1 MEEDSDSR
9 GFKVQDRRRFNSTGD
24 AKDAGEEAPRAET
37 PPAGSAE
44 PRPEPPPGP
53 EMTFSTFVIGLST
66 QALVLLGEITDP
78 ASPTDAS
85 DLIGAKQMIDILGML
100 HAKTRGN
107 LDEAEAGLI
116 ESVLYDLRMKY
127 VQRSRSK

>member
-1 MEEDSDSR
+1 MEEYSASR
-9 GFKVQDRRRFNSTGD
+9 GFKVEDRRRFHATGD
-24 AKDAGEEAPRAET
+24 AKEDAPPEAPTGRPPEANPESH
-37 PPAGSAE
+37 PPA
-44 PRPEPPPGP
+44 

-66 QALVLLGEITDP
+66 QALVLLGEIADP
-78 ASPTDAS
+78 TLEATAS
-85 DLIGAKQMIDILGML
+85 DLAGAKQMIDILGML

-116 ESVLYDLRMKY
+116 ENVLYDLRMKY